1 MATAVKQWTSS
12 VIKQDE
18 IDKYLINGKDFIDD
32 ELIKKQIL
40 ENRNSEKS
48 RIRDILAKSYDLQ
61 RLDPVE
67 TAALLDVTDPELLSE
82 MYDTGLKIKQKVYGT
97 RVVTFAP
104 LYCSNHCVNN
114 CLYCGFR
121 NENKA
126 ERRRKL
132 ELPEIKKEAESLEK
146 AGHKR
151 LIMVYGEHP
160 ASDADYI
167 VDTVKTVY
175 DTKVANGE
183 IRRVNINAA
192 PMEIENLRKLHDVGI
207 GTFQVF
213 QETYSHERYKT
224 VHPSGIKS
232 NYRWRLYALHRAME
246 AGIDDVGMGS
256 LFGIYD
262 WKFEV
267 MGLLYHTI
275 DLENRFGG
283 IGPHTISF
291 PRIEA
296 ASNIAIPGLDK
307 YGVNDAEF
315 KRLVT
320 VLRLSVPYTGMI
332 VTAREKPEVRKEAF
346 SVGCTQGDASSRI
359 GIGAYHEDES
369 GDNQDLEKQQFELG
383 DTRNLDEFIADL
395 AEEGYLTSFCT
406 AGYRC
411 GRTGEAFMDV
421 AKCGKV
427 HAFCMPNAVLTFK
440 EYLLDYAGD
449 LTKAKGEKLLDI
461 EIEKLNKISSRRSK
475 SILPESKTAR
485 EISGFKADYCG
496 IKQTENRKYSF

>member
-246 AGIDDVGMGS
+246 AGIDDVGN
-256 LFGIYD
+256 GIA
-262 WKFEV
+262 FR
-267 MGLLYHTI
+267 
-275 DLENRFGG
+275 DL
-283 IGPHTISF
+283 
-291 PRIEA
+291 
-296 ASNIAIPGLDK
+296 
-307 YGVNDAEF
+307 
-315 KRLVT
+315 
-320 VLRLSVPYTGMI
+320 
-332 VTAREKPEVRKEAF
+332 
-346 SVGCTQGDASSRI
+346 
-359 GIGAYHEDES
+359 
-369 GDNQDLEKQQFELG
+369 
-383 DTRNLDEFIADL
+383 
-395 AEEGYLTSFCT
+395 
-406 AGYRC
+406 
-411 GRTGEAFMDV
+411 
-421 AKCGKV
+421 
-427 HAFCMPNAVLTFK
+427 
-440 EYLLDYAGD
+440 
-449 LTKAKGEKLLDI
+449 
-461 EIEKLNKISSRRSK
+461 
-475 SILPESKTAR
+475 
-485 EISGFKADYCG
+485 
-496 IKQTENRKYSF
+496 

>member
-1 MATAVKQWTSS
+1 MILPVKTWADS
-12 VIKQDE
+12 VVRQDE
-18 IDKYLINGKDFIDD
+18 IDRYLIKGKDFIDD
-32 ELIKKQIL
+32 ALIEKQIS
-40 ENRNSEKS
+40 ENRNPEKS
-48 RIRDILAKSYDLQ
+48 RIRDIIAKSLDLE
-61 RLDPVE
+61 RLDPDE
-67 TAALLDVTDPELLSE
+67 TAALLDVEDPDLLAG
-82 MYDTGLKIKQKVYGT
+82 MYEAGLKVKQKVYGS
-97 RVVTFAP
+97 RIVTFAP

-121 NENKA
+121 TGNTA

-132 ELPEIKKEAESLEK
+132 SLSEIRNEAESLQQI
-146 AGHKR
+146 GHKR

-160 ASDADYI
+160 ESDADYI

-175 DTKVANGE
+175 DTKVDNGE

-192 PMEIENLRKLHDVGI
+192 PMEIEKLKRLHEVGI

-213 QETYSHERYKT
+213 QETYSHARYGT

-232 NYRWRLYALHRAME
+232 NYRWRLYALHRAMD

-291 PRIEA
+291 PRIEP
-296 ASNIAIPGLDK
+296 ASGIAIPDLGK
-307 YGVNDAEF
+307 YGVNDSEF

-332 VTAREKPEVRKEAF
+332 VTAREKPGIRKEVF
-346 SVGCTQGDASSRI
+346 NVGCTQGDAASRI

-383 DTRNLDEFIADL
+383 DTRSLDEFIADL

-440 EYLLDYAGD
+440 EYLLDYAGEK
-449 LTKAKGEKLLDI
+449 TIEKGEKLLEREFEKLPGQI
-461 EIEKLNKISSRRSK
+461 KPKIKEYLGRIEKGERDLRV
-475 SILPESKTAR
+475 
-485 EISGFKADYCG
+485 
-496 IKQTENRKYSF
+496 

>member
-1 MATAVKQWTSS
+1 M
-12 VIKQDE
+12 
-18 IDKYLINGKDFIDD
+18 
-32 ELIKKQIL
+32 
-40 ENRNSEKS
+40 
-48 RIRDILAKSYDLQ
+48 
-61 RLDPVE
+61 
-67 TAALLDVTDPELLSE
+67 LLH
-82 MYDTGLKIKQKVYGT
+82 
-97 RVVTFAP
+97 FAP

-346 SVGCTQGDASSRI
+346 SVGCTQG
-359 GIGAYHEDES
+359 GC
-369 GDNQDLEKQQFELG
+369 
-383 DTRNLDEFIADL
+383 FIKNR
-395 AEEGYLTSFCT
+395 
-406 AGYRC
+406 YRC
-411 GRTGEAFMDV
+411 
-421 AKCGKV
+421 
-427 HAFCMPNAVLTFK
+427 
-440 EYLLDYAGD
+440 
-449 LTKAKGEKLLDI
+449 
-461 EIEKLNKISSRRSK
+461 
-475 SILPESKTAR
+475 LP
-485 EISGFKADYCG
+485 
-496 IKQTENRKYSF
+496 

>member
-1 MATAVKQWTSS
+1 MKTAINSWVNS

-40 ENRNSEKS
+40 DNRNSDKS
-48 RIRDILAKSYDLQ
+48 RIRDIIAKSLDLQ
-61 RLDPVE
+61 RLDPFE

-97 RVVTFAP
+97 RIVTFAP

-121 NENKA
+121 KENKA

-132 ELPEIKKEAESLEK
+132 SLPEISKEAESLER

-175 DTKVANGE
+175 DTKVDNGE

-192 PMEIENLRKLHDVGI
+192 PMEIENLRKLHEVGI

-213 QETYSHERYKT
+213 QETYSHDRYKT

-232 NYRWRLYALHRAME
+232 NYRWRLYALHRAMD

-307 YGVNDAEF
+307 YGVSDDEF

-332 VTAREKPEVRKEAF
+332 VTAREKPQIRKEVF
-346 SVGCTQGDASSRI
+346 NVGCTQGDASSRI

-369 GDNQDLEKQQFELG
+369 GDDQDLEKQQFELG
-383 DTRNLDEFIADL
+383 DTRTLDEFIADL
-395 AEEGYLTSFCT
+395 AQEGYLTSFCT

-440 EYLLDYAGD
+440 EYLLDYAGEATRETGNR
-449 LTKAKGEKLLDI
+449 LLEK
-461 EIEKLNKISSRRSK
+461 EIEKLNENIRPKI
-475 SILPESKTAR
+475 R
-485 EISGFKADYCG
+485 EYLGRIEKGERDL
-496 IKQTENRKYSF
+496 RV